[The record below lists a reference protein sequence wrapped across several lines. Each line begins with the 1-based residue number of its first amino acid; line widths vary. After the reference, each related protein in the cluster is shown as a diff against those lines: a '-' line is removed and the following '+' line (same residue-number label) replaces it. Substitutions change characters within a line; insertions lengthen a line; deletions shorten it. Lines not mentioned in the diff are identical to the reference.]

1 MNSILKNEAVV
12 RVQKALSEFSN
23 SLKIIILENT
33 ARTAKDAAN
42 ALNCEIGAIVKSL
55 LLKADD
61 KFVLCLIPGDKKCS
75 LNKLKK
81 AIFKKDVCMADADQ
95 VKENTGFSIG
105 GVSPVGHLKKIDVL
119 VDKTFDRFKY
129 LFAAAGHPN
138 SIFKISQM
146 DLLKITNGKILDISE
161 WDNLTL

>member
-1 MNSILKNEAVV
+1 MNSILRNEAVV
-12 RVQKALSEFSN
+12 RVQKVLSEYSN
-23 SLKIIILENT
+23 SLKITILDNT

-119 VDKTFDRFKY
+119 VDKTFNRFNDV
-129 LFAAAGHPN
+129 FAAAGHPN
-138 SIFKISQM
+138 SIFKISNL
-146 DLLKITNGKILDISE
+146 DLLKITNGKTLDISE
-161 WDNLTL
+161 

>member
-1 MNSILKNEAVV
+1 MNELLNKESVKRVGEILK
-12 RVQKALSEFSN
+12 KFDSE
-23 SLKIIILENT
+23 LKIITLDTT

-61 KFVLCLIPGDKKCS
+61 GFILCLIPGDKKCS

-81 AIFKKDVCMADADQ
+81 IISKKDVCMADANQ

-119 VDKTFDRFKY
+119 VDKTFDRFKDV
-129 LFAAAGHPN
+129 FAAAGHPN
-138 SIFKISQM
+138 SIFKISNL
-146 DLLKITNGKILDISE
+146 DLLKITNGKTLDISE
-161 WDNLTL
+161 

>member
-1 MNSILKNEAVV
+1 MNSILENEAVQ
-12 RVQKALSEFSN
+12 RVQKALSIFDN
-23 SLKIIILENT
+23 NIKISILEKT
-33 ARTAKDAAN
+33 AKTAKDAAV

-55 LLKADD
+55 LLKAES

-81 AIFKKDVCMADADQ
+81 AISLKDVCMADADQ

-119 VDKTFDRFKY
+119 VDKTFDRFKDV
-129 LFAAAGHPN
+129 FAAAGHPN
-138 SIFKISQM
+138 SIFKISNL
-146 DLLKITNGKILDISE
+146 DLLKITNGKTLDISE
-161 WDNLTL
+161 WDSPI

>member
-1 MNSILKNEAVV
+1 MSSILKNEAVV
-12 RVQKALSEFSN
+12 RVQKVLNEFSN

-81 AIFKKDVCMADADQ
+81 AILKKDVCMADAEQ
-95 VKENTGFSIG
+95 VKKNTGFSIG

-119 VDKTFDRFKY
+119 VDKTFNRFNDV
-129 LFAAAGHPN
+129 FAAAGHPN
-138 SIFKISQM
+138 SIFKISSL
-146 DLLKITNGKILDISE
+146 DLLKITNGKTLDISE
-161 WDNLTL
+161 WDNLIL